1 MDQTK
6 IIKYRKFVIG
16 ILISL
21 MILLLFVPIYES
33 YVPLEFNPFW
43 KTVYLV
49 QDEEMLIFIGP
60 FYLIFIVSRL
70 IRNKYVRG
78 VSNLILILVAC
89 FLFLLGM
96 ASGMAVQDYV
106 PRIGTLI
113 QMTFLPLII
122 ALIYLDWKVRTA
134 DKKTN
139 T

>member
-1 MDQTK
+1 MDQSK
-6 IIKYRKFVIG
+6 IAKYRKTVIG

-33 YVPLEFNPFW
+33 YIPLEFNPFW

-49 QDEEMLIFIGP
+49 PDEEMMMFVGP
-60 FYLIFIVSRL
+60 FYLLFLVSRL
-70 IRNKYVRG
+70 IPNKYVSG
-78 VSNLILILVAC
+78 VANLILILVSC

-96 ASGMAVQDYV
+96 ASGMASQDYV

-113 QMTFLPLII
+113 QMTFLPLIVAI
-122 ALIYLDWKVRTA
+122 TYLDWKARKA
-134 DKKTN
+134 DQKTN